1 MTQISHLSHKF
12 NLFIKKTYSR
22 ITPTQELNVAT
33 ELMMTKNQKN
43 ILVKIIYKTKIAP
56 TMDFPYYYAHCGC

>member
-1 MTQISHLSHKF
+1 MTQISHLSLKF
-12 NLFIKKTYSR
+12 NLFIKKIYSR
-22 ITPTQELNVAT
+22 ITQELNVAT

-56 TMDFPYYYAHCGC
+56 SMNCPYYYAHCGC